1 MIQNA
6 DGQMLLYRT
15 RLLLEEG
22 QNDAALEAIQAI
34 RVEDE
39 KQQQD
44 VAYLLAWC
52 YVQRKQW
59 NEALQVLVPLVNQ
72 RDKQDAPEALLE
84 RERAALALLYLGL
97 AAVALAHFE
106 DASLHFTYC
115 LKVLHDRR
123 VHLPAVRI
131 KVRCSLAMTCS
142 MRGLY
147 PPAIQHYE
155 EALRQCR
162 HYNHEQEIP
171 HVYYGLADAYLRSG
185 DHPKAFSAAQEALQL
200 FEKQKDQTMVAR
212 IHNLLGRIC
221 FSSNDYRQASEHYT
235 QSLTIATHENNF
247 QMVALNCAALANLSL
262 TQGQIEA
269 AKRHSHAALD
279 VLARVEDPYCQ
290 GGTYNV
296 VGKVAL
302 EEARRSEGVSQRAL
316 LEEAATWFDKAQ
328 VQLAI
333 ARAYPDM
340 AEVYGYRAQA
350 LEALGR
356 VEEAIECWRSGY
368 EALSQNQP
376 VEESRT
382 FA

>member
-22 QNDAALEAIQAI
+22 QNDAALEVIQAI

-59 NEALQVLVPLVNQ
+59 NEAIQALKPLV
-72 RDKQDAPEALLE
+72 KQGDAQSDPETLLE
-84 RERAALALLYLGL
+84 RERIAVCLLQLGL

-131 KVRCSLAMTCS
+131 KARCSLAMTCS

-147 PPAIQHYE
+147 APAIQQYE

-162 HYNHEQEIP
+162 HYNNEDEVP
-171 HVYYGLADAYLRSG
+171 HVYYGLADAYLRAG
-185 DHPKAFSAAQEALQL
+185 DYAKASNAAHQALLL
-200 FEKQKDQTMVAR
+200 FEKREDQPMIAR
-212 IHNLLGRIC
+212 THNLLGRIC
-221 FSSNDYRQASEHYT
+221 FSSHDYQQASEYYT
-235 QSLTIATHENNF
+235 KSLTIATHDDNF
-247 QMVALNCAALANLSL
+247 QMVVLNCVALADLSL
-262 TQGQIEA
+262 TQAQITE
-269 AKRHSHAALD
+269 AKRHSHAALN

-290 GGTYNV
+290 GGTYYV
-296 VGKVAL
+296 IGKVAL
-302 EEARRSEGVSQRAL
+302 EEARKSDGMQRREL
-316 LEEAATWFDKAQ
+316 LEEAAAWFDKAQ
-328 VQLAI
+328 AQLAI

-350 LEALGR
+350 LEELGR
-356 VEEAIECWRSGY
+356 VAEAIECWRSGY
-368 EALSQNQP
+368 EMLSKKQL
-376 VEESRT
+376 VEK
-382 FA
+382 

>member
-59 NEALQVLVPLVNQ
+59 NEALQALRPLIKQCDEQDVPE
-72 RDKQDAPEALLE
+72 PLLE
-84 RERAALALLYLGL
+84 RERIAFCLLYLGL

-131 KVRCSLAMTCS
+131 KARCSLAMTCS

-147 PPAIQHYE
+147 APAIQYYE

-162 HYNHEQEIP
+162 HYNHEKEVP
-171 HVYYGLADAYLRSG
+171 HVYYGLADAYLRAG
-185 DHPKAFSAAQEALQL
+185 DYPKASHAAQEALQL
-200 FEKQKDQTMVAR
+200 FEKQADRTMITRV
-212 IHNLLGRIC
+212 HNLLGRNC
-221 FSSNDYRQASEHYT
+221 FSSKDYQQASEHYT
-235 QSLTIATHENNF
+235 QSLSIATRDDNF
-247 QMVALNCAALANLSL
+247 QMVALNCAALADLSL
-262 TQGQIEA
+262 TQGRIEE
-269 AKRHSHAALD
+269 AKRYSYAAVD
-279 VLARVEDPYCQ
+279 VLTRVEDAACR
-290 GGTYNV
+290 GRTYNV
-296 VGKVAL
+296 IGKVAL
-302 EEARRSEGVSQRAL
+302 EEARRSEGARRREL
-316 LEEAATWFDKAQ
+316 LEEAAAWFDQARA
-328 VQLAI
+328 QLAI

-350 LEALGR
+350 LEELGR

-368 EALSQNQP
+368 EALSKKQL
-376 VEESRT
+376 VEK
-382 FA
+382 

>member
-59 NEALQVLVPLVNQ
+59 NEALQALRPLI
-72 RDKQDAPEALLE
+72 KQWDAPEALLE
-84 RERAALALLYLGL
+84 RERIAFCLLYLGL

-131 KVRCSLAMTCS
+131 KARCSLAMACS

-147 PPAIQHYE
+147 APAIQHYE

-162 HYNHEQEIP
+162 HYNHEEEIP
-171 HVYYGLADAYLRSG
+171 HVYFGLADAYLRAV
-185 DHPKAFSAAQEALQL
+185 DYPKASHAAQEALQL
-200 FEKQKDQTMVAR
+200 FEQRTDQLMIAR
-212 IHNLLGRIC
+212 THNLLGRIC
-221 FSSNDYRQASEHYT
+221 ISSKDYQQASEHYT
-235 QSLTIATHENNF
+235 QSLTIATRDNNF
-247 QMVALNCAALANLSL
+247 QMIVLNRAALADLSL
-262 TQGQIEA
+262 IQGQIEE
-269 AKRHSHAALD
+269 AKNHSHAAVD

-296 VGKVAL
+296 IGKVAL
-302 EEARRSEGVSQRAL
+302 EEARRSEGARRKEL
-316 LEEAATWFDKAQ
+316 LEEAAAWFDQAR
-328 VQLAI
+328 VQLTI
-333 ARAYPDM
+333 ARAYPDI

-350 LEALGR
+350 LEELGR

-368 EALSQNQP
+368 EALSKKQL
-376 VEESRT
+376 VEK
-382 FA
+382 

>member
-59 NEALQVLVPLVNQ
+59 NEGLQALRPLV
-72 RDKQDAPEALLE
+72 KQWDEQNALETLLE
-84 RERAALALLYLGL
+84 RERIAFCLLYLGL

-131 KVRCSLAMTCS
+131 KARCSLAMTCS

-147 PPAIQHYE
+147 APAIQHYE

-162 HYNHEQEIP
+162 HYNHEEEIP
-171 HVYYGLADAYLRSG
+171 HVYLALADAFLRAG
-185 DHPKAFSAAQEALQL
+185 DYARASHAAQEALQL
-200 FEKQKDQTMVAR
+200 FEKQADQPMTAR
-212 IHNLLGRIC
+212 VYNLLGRIC
-221 FSSNDYRQASEHYT
+221 FSSKDYQQAAEHYT
-235 QSLTIATHENNF
+235 QSLTIATRDNNF
-247 QMVALNCAALANLSL
+247 QMIALNRATLADLSL
-262 TQGQIEA
+262 TQGQIEE
-269 AKRHSHAALD
+269 AKSYSHAAVD
-279 VLARVEDPYCQ
+279 GLANVEDPYCQ

-296 VGKVAL
+296 IGKVAL
-302 EEARRSEGVSQRAL
+302 EEARRSEGTRRKEL
-316 LEEAATWFDKAQ
+316 LEEAAAWFDQAR

-333 ARAYPDM
+333 AHAYPDI

-350 LEALGR
+350 LEELGR

-368 EALSQNQP
+368 EVLSKKQL
-376 VEESRT
+376 VEK
-382 FA
+382 